1 MLALAFTFPAGRYHA
16 TPWERHVNEGAVV
29 WPPEPWRVLRA
40 LIATWP
46 HKVKPA
52 DKHNEETLGELIEV
66 LSQNL
71 PEYNLPSAS
80 HSHTRHYMT
89 QWKAG
94 DTSLMFDAFASVSSE
109 GHTSELQFLMRHS
122 YSLFCFK

>member
-40 LIATWP
+40 LIATWH

-71 PEYNLPSAS
+71 PEYNLPAAS
-80 HSHTRHYMT
+80 HSHTRHYMP
-89 QWKAG
+89 QWTAR
-94 DTSLMFDAFASVSSE
+94 SE
-109 GHTSELQFLMRHS
+109 EHTSELQSLMRIS
-122 YSLFCFK
+122 YAVFCLQKQNTKHTSSHDK

>member
-16 TPWERHVNEGAVV
+16 THWERHVNEGAVV

-40 LIATWP
+40 LIATWH

-66 LSQNL
+66 LQQERKSVVKGKL
-71 PEYNLPSAS
+71 VSVRVARGGRRTI
-80 HSHTRHYMT
+80 HTKTKSLNHQKTGVNQMNT
-89 QWKAG
+89 Q
-94 DTSLMFDAFASVSSE
+94 T
-109 GHTSELQFLMRHS
+109 T
-122 YSLFCFK
+122 